1 MLKKEPLYSLS
12 DITIIPAVLTD
23 IKSRSECV
31 PFRKGINAEKICT
44 PLYYPLITAP
54 MDFIKPENINEFEC
68 CGVSTIVPRVIP
80 FEKRI
85 KLMEEYFCAFSL
97 GECQKLLELELDV
110 YTQRI
115 LIDIANGMMR
125 DEINMGKHLK
135 ERFGSG
141 LYLMGGNIGNPL
153 TYLLYDQA
161 GFDYVRC
168 GIGDGAG
175 CLTSKQLGVSY
186 PYASLISEISEYKNR
201 YHSHCKI
208 IADGGMSDY
217 SDIIKCLALGA
228 DYVMCG
234 KLFAQAALEGQ
245 NVGDEFTYRGMST
258 KSAQKDMGA
267 TKLKTAEG
275 RTLQLKK
282 EYTLKG
288 WVENFDSYLRSAMS
302 YCDSR
307 DLTEFRQKAI
317 CQVMS
322 PNASHKIND
331 K

>member
-12 DITIIPAVLTD
+12 DITIIPAVQTD
-23 IKSRSECV
+23 IRSRSECNL
-31 PFRKGINAEKICT
+31 FKKGITGDID
-44 PLYYPLITAP
+44 YYPLITAP
-54 MDFIKPENINEFEC
+54 MDFVNSENFIQFDKHNI
-68 CGVSTIVPRVIP
+68 SPIIPRTIPYEERV
-80 FEKRI
+80 
-85 KLMEEYFCAFSL
+85 KLCTDVFCAF
-97 GECQKLLELELDV
+97 GLEEIKKMWNNPPFNVDQTHYV
-110 YTQRI
+110 
-115 LIDIANGMMR
+115 LIDIANGMMK
-125 DEINMGKHLK
+125 EELKWGKLLK
-135 ERFGSG
+135 DACNCK
-141 LYLMGGNIGNPL
+141 LMGGNIGNPA
-153 TYLLYDQA
+153 TYLLYDAA
-161 GFDYVRC
+161 GFDFVRV

-186 PYASLISEISEYKNR
+186 PYASLISEISELKYR
-201 YHSHCKI
+201 FHSHCKI

-245 NVGDEFTYRGMST
+245 NIGDEFTYRGMST

-288 WVENFDSYLRSAMS
+288 WIENFDSYLRSAMS

>member
-23 IKSRSECV
+23 IESRFAECD
-31 PFRKGINAEKICT
+31 PLKKGI
-44 PLYYPLITAP
+44 LGQQGYYPLITAP
-54 MDFIKPENINEFEC
+54 MDFINQYNAYEFE
-68 CGVSTIVPRVIP
+68 GAHISTIIPRTIP
-80 FEKRI
+80 YEERL
-85 KLMEEYFCAFSL
+85 KLVRYGFCAFSL
-97 GECQKLLELELDV
+97 AEAQDLVHHDFSTV
-110 YTQRI
+110 IYV
-115 LIDIANGMMR
+115 LIDIANGMMQKELEVGA
-125 DEINMGKHLK
+125 EIK
-135 ERFGSG
+135 EKFGEDCK
-141 LYLMGGNIGNPL
+141 LMGGNIGNPA
-153 TYLLYDQA
+153 TYLLYESA
-161 GFDYVRC
+161 GFDFVRV

-186 PYASLISEISEYKNR
+186 PYASLISEISELKYR
-201 YHSHCKI
+201 FHSHCKI

-245 NVGDEFTYRGMST
+245 NIGDEFTYRGMST

-288 WVENFDSYLRSAMS
+288 WIENFDSYLRSAMS
-302 YCDSR
+302 YCDSK
-307 DLTEFRQKAI
+307 DLTEFRQKAV

>member
-12 DITIIPAVLTD
+12 DITIIPAVKTD
-23 IKSRSECV
+23 IESRSECD
-31 PFRKGINAEKICT
+31 PFKKGI
-44 PLYYPLITAP
+44 LGLSGYYPLITAP
-54 MDFIKPENINEFEC
+54 MDFINPYTAYEFENAH
-68 CGVSTIVPRVIP
+68 VSAIIPRIVDY
-80 FEKRI
+80 EKRLE
-85 KLMEEYFCAFSL
+85 LMNLNFCAFSL
-97 GECQKLLELELDV
+97 AECKDILLRSFSPKTTV
-110 YTQRI
+110 YI
-115 LIDIANGMMR
+115 LIDIANGMM
-125 DEINMGKHLK
+125 DAELEVGAALK
-135 ERFGSG
+135 AKFGD
-141 LYLMGGNIGNPL
+141 YCKLMGGNIGNPA
-153 TYLLYDQA
+153 TYLLYDA
-161 GFDYVRC
+161 YGFDFVRV

-186 PYASLISEISEYKNR
+186 PYASLISEISELKYR
-201 YHSHCKI
+201 FHSHCKI

-288 WVENFDSYLRSAMS
+288 WIDNFDSYLRSAMS